1 GTLYVS
7 NDAIY
12 LTYQKYHPYYYDE
25 SYTKD
30 RFFKSIVPLLPDDV
44 QTQIKSIYASGLDS
58 SQKWSQISDLLQ
70 NTYNKM
76 SENEKNKLFD
86 KIQNATSQYNIII
99 QQDYRKTVIQKFAID
114 NGTVSY
120 TAKGEIPGYLLN
132 QYSMDEFGKRF
143 RIATTSEYFT
153 SKGVTTANNVYVL
166 DDSLNIIGSLE
177 KVAPEESIYSARFM
191 GDKLYLVTYQRVD
204 PFFVIDLSAAT
215 PKVLGALKI
224 PGYSSYLHPYDNTH
238 IIGIGKETKQNQY
251 GGLEPLGVKV
261 ALFDVSDVANPVTID
276 TYLIGG
282 RGTDSEILSE
292 PKALLFDKEKNVL
305 SIPVFQ
311 QYYGGPVPLEGGADI
326 VPPHPIPP
334 NNWKG
339 FYVFGVDT
347 AKGFTLKG
355 TVEHYN
361 GTNYDYS
368 FGAGRFT

>member
-1 GTLYVS
+1 M
-7 NDAIY
+7 
-12 LTYQKYHPYYYDE
+12 
-25 SYTKD
+25 
-30 RFFKSIVPLLPDDV
+30 

-86 KIQNATSQYNIII
+86 KIQNATSQYDIII

-132 QYSMDEFGKRF
+132 QYSMDEFEKRF
-143 RIATTSEYFT
+143 RVATTSEYFT
-153 SKGVTTANNVYVL
+153 LKGVTTANNVYVL
-166 DDSLNIIGSLE
+166 DNSLNIVGSLE

-292 PKALLFDKEKNVL
+292 PKALLFDKEKNIL

-368 FGAGRFT
+368 FGSRSFYIDDSLYTVTSGLMKINDLSNIKNEINAIKLEGSGNIIKYLN